1 MTNDDSYSAL
11 LANSLYLVPVR
22 VVSVGT
28 KLVVWLALLAVM

>member
-11 LANSLYLVPVR
+11 LANSLYLVPR